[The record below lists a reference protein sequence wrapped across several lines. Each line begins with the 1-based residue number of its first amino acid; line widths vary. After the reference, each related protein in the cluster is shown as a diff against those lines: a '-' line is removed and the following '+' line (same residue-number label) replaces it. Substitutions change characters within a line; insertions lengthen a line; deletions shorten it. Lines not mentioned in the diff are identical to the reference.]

1 MTHSLGTTWARG
13 EKYSYP
19 IGRVMRL
26 VGAAYRTPQ
35 VSRPES
41 PGTKGT
47 WKEKKVA
54 SSEGRGLR
62 CPASQSSEKPL
73 RCLCPDVTTS
83 ATRASRAQMLGA
95 LS

>member
-1 MTHSLGTTWARG
+1 MTHSLGTRG

-26 VGAAYRTPQ
+26 VGAASRTPQ

-47 WKEKKVA
+47 WKEKRWPPQRGGDCAAQHPNPQENPYDVSA
-54 SSEGRGLR
+54 PTSPPLPRGLAGHR
-62 CPASQSSEKPL
+62 C
-73 RCLCPDVTTS
+73 
-83 ATRASRAQMLGA
+83 
-95 LS
+95 